1 VTPASPRVEL
11 GCVARIPNPGPK
23 EDGKMTD
30 QTATAPHALA
40 NDQEE
45 EGPDRD
51 FCELARNMRLR
62 CAGFALL
69 LENMAEIG
77 LHIEDDD
84 FEAVARLARD
94 IAEKAA
100 ELHECARLD
109 FVDAINAANAKKGIF
124 P

>member
-1 VTPASPRVEL
+1 
-11 GCVARIPNPGPK
+11 
-23 EDGKMTD
+23 MTD
-30 QTATAPHALA
+30 QTATAPDALA

-45 EGPDRD
+45 EGIDRD
-51 FCELARNMRLR
+51 FCELARNMKLR
-62 CAGFALL
+62 CAGFAFL
-69 LENMAEIG
+69 LENMAEVG
-77 LHIEDDD
+77 PHLEEDD

-109 FVDAINAANAKKGIF
+109 FVDALDAANAKKGIF